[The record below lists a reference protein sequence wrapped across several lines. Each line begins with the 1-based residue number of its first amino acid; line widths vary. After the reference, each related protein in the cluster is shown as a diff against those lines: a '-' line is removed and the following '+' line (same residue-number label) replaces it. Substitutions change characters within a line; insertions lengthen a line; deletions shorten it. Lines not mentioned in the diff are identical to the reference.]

1 MIMAGG
7 TGGHVF
13 PALAVARQLRDSGVD
28 VCWLGTQ
35 KGIESELVPAAGWP
49 LMSID
54 VAGMRGKGR
63 VEQLWGLARLLKALW
78 QALRALRGAR
88 VDAALGFGGY
98 ASGPGG
104 VAARLLGKPLV
115 IHEQNAVAGTTNK
128 ILARFATRVL
138 TGFPDTLSRGE
149 YCGNPVRGE
158 ILALPEP
165 ARRMMVN
172 ASRRSRLLVLGGSLG
187 AGVINRCVPEAL
199 ALIGVGERP
208 QVRHQS
214 GRQHLATTRAA
225 YTAAGVEAQV
235 DDFIDDMAG
244 AYGWAD
250 LVVCRAGALTVA
262 ELTAA
267 GIGALIVPLASSID
281 DHQTRNAAWLVANGG
296 ALMVSE
302 ANLSAPSLATTLGDI
317 LCDRPRLLAM
327 AQSARQLARPDATQ
341 RVAAACMAV
350 ML

>member
-13 PALAVARQLRDSGVD
+13 PALAVARQLRDNGVD

-49 LMSID
+49 LAYID
-54 VAGMRGKGR
+54 VVGIRGKGR
-63 VEQLWGLARLLKALW
+63 IEQLWGLGRLIKALW
-78 QALRALRGAR
+78 QALRAVRSAR

-98 ASGPGG
+98 AAGPGG

-138 TGFPDTLSRGE
+138 TGFPDTLARGE

-158 ILALPEP
+158 ILALPDP
-165 ARRMMVN
+165 ATRMAN
-172 ASRRSRLLVLGGSLG
+172 ASRQPRLLVLGGSLG

-199 ALIGVGERP
+199 ALMAVGERP

-225 YTAAGVEAQV
+225 YAAAGVAAQV
-235 DDFIDDMAG
+235 DDFIDDMAS

-267 GIGALIVPLASSID
+267 GVGALIIPLAGAID
-281 DHQTRNAAWLVANGG
+281 DHQTRNAAWLVANRG
-296 ALMVSE
+296 AVVVSE
-302 ANLSAPSLATTLGDI
+302 ANLSAPTLAATLGEI
-317 LCDRPRLLAM
+317 LTDRPRLLAL
-327 AQSARQLARPDATQ
+327 AQSARQLARPDAAQ
-341 RVAAACMAV
+341 RVAAVCTAV
-350 ML
+350 MG